1 VRDGVLLLIVGGL
14 LSAGLAVSMLAG
26 RLRVPGLV
34 LVLGLGMAIGSD
46 GLGWIDFNDY
56 RLARTVGVIALALI
70 LFEGG
75 IAAGWDE
82 IRTVFGAAVSLAVIG
97 TIATAAIAGLAAA
110 WLFGL
115 PLSGGL
121 LLGSILASTDGAA
134 VFAVLR
140 GSTLRRRVA
149 RTLEGEAGLN
159 DPIAVLLVLGCMAW
173 ATEPHYGV
181 LDFLG
186 LFAREL
192 GIGAAAGGVVAAA
205 TVLGLRRL
213 RLGSAGLYPV
223 VSIASAALAYGAAD
237 TLHGSGFLAVY
248 LAGLAIGSTSSPARQ
263 TIATF
268 HDGLAWVAQLSMFLV
283 LGLLVFPSQLGS
295 VVVKGTVL
303 ALIVAVVARPLSV
316 LLATSFSGFS
326 LAERGVLGWAGLRGA
341 VPVVLATFPVIDHVP
356 HSAEFFNIVFFAV
369 IVSTVVQGTSF
380 EPLAHRLA
388 VTTDEAAL
396 PAPLIEPAVIRR
408 LGAEVHEFVVADGH
422 AAAGRRV
429 RELELPRAALLNVVI
444 RGEQAIPPR
453 GSTQIEPGDHLH
465 VLVRQEAAVE
475 FMRLTRRWRD
485 GPLGAVPRRRPVPR
499 ATAPIFTS
507 RPWNERDGDPSRP
520 LQVGAIEVVEQLRT
534 RRDQPGALVALA
546 DGRYA
551 CTGAMTAIGSASQ
564 LQDAARR
571 RLRQAHADGERSWWR
586 EVTGALA
593 AP

>member
-1 VRDGVLLLIVGGL
+1 MLLIVGGL

-34 LVLGLGMAIGSD
+34 LVLGLGMAVGSD
-46 GLGWIDFNDY
+46 GFGWIRFNDY
-56 RLARTVGVIALALI
+56 RLARTVGVVALALI

-75 IAAGWDE
+75 VAAGWGE
-82 IRTVFGAAVSLAVIG
+82 IRSVFGASVSLAVVG
-97 TIATAAIAGLAAA
+97 TFATAAVAGLAAA

-115 PLSGGL
+115 PLSSGM
-121 LLGSILASTDGAA
+121 LLGSVLASTDGAA

-140 GSTLRRRVA
+140 GSTLRRRLA

-159 DPIAVLLVLGCMAW
+159 DPVAVLLVLGCISW
-173 ATEPHYGV
+173 ATNPHYGV
-181 LDFLG
+181 LDFLW
-186 LFAREL
+186 LSVREL
-192 GIGAAAGGVVAAA
+192 GIGFALGAIVAAG
-205 TVLGLRRL
+205 TVLALRRL
-213 RLGSAGLYPV
+213 RLASAGLYPV

-248 LAGLAIGSTSSPARQ
+248 LAGLAVGSVSSPAQR

-268 HDGLAWVAQLSMFLV
+268 HDGLAWVAQLGLFLV

-295 VVVKGTVL
+295 VALKGTVL
-303 ALIVAVVARPLSV
+303 ALVVAVVARPLAV
-316 LLATSFSGFS
+316 YLATAFAGFS
-326 LAERGVLGWAGLRGA
+326 LAERTVLGWAGLRGA
-341 VPVVLATFPVIDHVP
+341 VPVVLATFPVIDRVP
-356 HSAEFFNIVFFAV
+356 HSTEFFNIVFFAV
-369 IVSTVVQGTSF
+369 LVSTVVQGTSF
-380 EPLAHRLA
+380 EPLAHRLQ

-396 PAPLIEPAVIRR
+396 PTPLIEQETIRR
-408 LGAEVHEFVVADGH
+408 LGAEVLEFIVAPEH
-422 AAAGRRV
+422 AASGRRV
-429 RELELPRAALLNVVI
+429 RELELPRAALLNLII
-444 RGEQAIPPR
+444 RAGQAIPPR
-453 GSTQIEPGDHLH
+453 GSTRVEPGDRLH

-475 FMRLTRRWRD
+475 FRQLTRRWRE
-485 GPLGAVPRRRPVPR
+485 GPLGPPPRRRPIPR

-507 RPWNERDGDPSRP
+507 RPWNERDGDPARP
-520 LQVGAIEVVEQLRT
+520 EQVGAIEVVEQLRT

-551 CTGAMTAIGSASQ
+551 CTGSMTAIGSASQ

-571 RLRQAHADGERSWWR
+571 RLRQAGSDGERAWWR